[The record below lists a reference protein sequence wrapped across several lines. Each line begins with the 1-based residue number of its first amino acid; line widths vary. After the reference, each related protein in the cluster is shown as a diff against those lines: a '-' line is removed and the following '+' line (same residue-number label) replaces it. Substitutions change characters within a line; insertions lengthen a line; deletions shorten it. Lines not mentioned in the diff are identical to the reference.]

1 MSTLHELADLVEGIV
16 VGDSNLPIYGVS
28 TIQEGKPN
36 TITFIAHDK
45 YQKYASSTTASAII
59 VTDKALLNG
68 KDGILLDSPQ
78 KAIAKVLNHFA
89 PTYSQFEGRHQTA
102 QIDSSAK
109 LGNNVS
115 IGPNTVIDQN
125 VIIGDD
131 TTIGANNVIN
141 SGVKI
146 GTNSILDHNIHLF
159 HNSVIGK
166 QCIIHSGAVIGV
178 DGFGFTTNDDIHI
191 KMPHNGKVIIGNDVE
206 IGANCTIDR
215 GTIGDTTIGDFCKFD
230 NGVQIA
236 HNVSIGRGCLFAG
249 HVTIAG
255 STKVGEFCMFGG
267 QAGAIDHVNI
277 GDRAILACYTAATKD
292 LPGGKIYSGAP
303 AREIKEKN
311 RRDAVHLEVK
321 YLKKRLKKIESQYL
335 N

>member
-1 MSTLHELADLVEGIV
+1 LSTLQELADLVEGTV
-16 VGDSNLPIYGVS
+16 VGDSSLPINGVS

-36 TITFIAHDK
+36 TITFIAQDK
-45 YQKYASSTTASAII
+45 YQKYASSTIASAII
-59 VTDKALLNG
+59 VADKALLNG

-78 KAIAKVLNHFA
+78 EAIAKVLNHFA
-89 PTYSQFEGRHQTA
+89 PAYSRFEGIHQTA

-125 VIIGDD
+125 VIIRNH

-146 GTNSILDHNIHLF
+146 GANSTLDHNIHLF

-178 DGFGFTTNDDIHI
+178 DGFGFTTNNDFHI

-277 GDRAILACYTAATKD
+277 GARSILACYTAATKD
-292 LPGGKIYSGAP
+292 LSGGKIYSGAP

-311 RRDAVHLEVK
+311 RRDAVYLEVQ
-321 YLKKRLKKIESQYL
+321 YLKKRLKKLESQFL